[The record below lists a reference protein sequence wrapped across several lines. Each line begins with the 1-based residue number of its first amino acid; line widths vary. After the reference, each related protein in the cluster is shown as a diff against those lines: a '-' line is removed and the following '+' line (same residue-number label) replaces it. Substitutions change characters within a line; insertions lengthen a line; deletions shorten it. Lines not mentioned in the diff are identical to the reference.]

1 MRLLF
6 FAIITMTGIGS
17 WNRRRKPRVC
27 HLQNQNG
34 IVTPPL
40 PLNAIV
46 AQRGASVGMPHKY
59 YWRRKSG
66 GGDKKS
72 SLFGKASIADGIPP
86 AAENGRTRAPFWFAG
101 KRLASFAPA
110 IPHRTGSA
118 RRNIWTYSI
127 CKLGSKLENEKNL
140 GVRKRKNY
148 NYRLWLGRCDRS
160 QRIF

>member
-17 WNRRRKPRVC
+17 WNTCRKPRVC
-27 HLQNQNG
+27 RPQSGNG
-34 IVTPPL
+34 IAAPPL
-40 PLNAIV
+40 PLKAVV
-46 AQRGASVGMPHKY
+46 AQRGASWGGYHTNTMGREKVAAVTKSLPFWEGKH
-59 YWRRKSG
+59 RRRRS
-66 GGDKKS
+66 
-72 SLFGKASIADGIPP
+72 ACRW
-86 AAENGRTRAPFWFAG
+86 NGRTRAPFWFAG

-118 RRNIWTYSI
+118 RRKIGECRI

-148 NYRLWLGRCDRS
+148 NYR
-160 QRIF
+160 Q